1 MTSDNNVDESGLVR
15 GCVWNATEM
24 KPGKAFIC
32 LEERASSVKSKLNQ
46 SVSRISSKNKPTY
59 MVQSQNHS
67 IYFYIDKVNVV
78 RDLSMSEETVN

>member
-1 MTSDNNVDESGLVR
+1 MTRDNNVDESELVR

-24 KPGKAFIC
+24 KPEKDFIC
-32 LEERASSVKSKLNQ
+32 LEERASFVKSKLNQ

-67 IYFYIDKVNVV
+67 MYFYIDKVNVV
-78 RDLSMSEETVN
+78 RDLSMSEEVVN